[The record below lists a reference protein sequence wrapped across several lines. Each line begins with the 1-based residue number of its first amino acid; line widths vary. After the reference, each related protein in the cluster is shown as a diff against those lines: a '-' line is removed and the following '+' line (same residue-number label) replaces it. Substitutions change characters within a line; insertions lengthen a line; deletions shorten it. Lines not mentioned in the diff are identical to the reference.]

1 MNENEN
7 EKIKYLIE
15 IKNLE
20 QKGFIP
26 STYYTINSK
35 LEDIILEYKILNNQY
50 NIKIKENL
58 LKEIEK
64 LKKESIY
71 EYKDITIDTDIEI
84 IKKIHESL
92 KNENEL
98 NKKQK
103 DLIDKVFLADKLLE
117 EKYNMSFIKKI
128 KEEFNK

>member
-1 MNENEN
+1 MNEN

>member
-1 MNENEN
+1 MNEKN

-50 NIKIKENL
+50 NIKIKEKL

-64 LKKESIY
+64 LKKESVY
-71 EYKDITIDTDIEI
+71 EYKDITIDMDIEI